1 MEVAYNFE
9 IFGAGGDG
17 SLSITPEQLQFD
29 VVKVNFRDKKYA
41 TLHNYSDVTFYIELK
56 LRSSKIAED
65 EGEGEEAR
73 EGLEKNFSLDFKSG
87 IIAANSKVDIG
98 IIFNPT
104 QVTDYDLIMEVNASE
119 KNIKTE

>member
-17 SLSITPEQLQFD
+17 SLNITPEQLQFD

-41 TLHNYSDVTFYIELK
+41 TLHNYSNVTFYVELK
-56 LRSSKIAED
+56 LRGAKRSEED
-65 EGEGEEAR
+65 GEENI

-104 QVTDYDLIMEVNASE
+104 EVADYNLVMDVIASE
-119 KNIKTE
+119 KNIKLE